1 MPDPLCAFSL
11 HNPQLLV
18 QVANIHPRQDVPL
31 SGAAQAG
38 ALHTAH
44 FDAVFAAPRPG
55 RGGRY
60 QVGDGPVI
68 HGGAELFQGFP
79 DALQNTQLPLPVG
92 DSAAQP

>member
-1 MPDPLCAFSL
+1 M
-11 HNPQLLV
+11 
-18 QVANIHPRQDVPL
+18 QVTNIHSRQDVL
-31 SGAAQAG
+31 FSGTAQAG

-44 FDAVFAAPRPG
+44 LDTVFAAPRPG

-68 HGGAELFQGFP
+68 HGRAELFQGFP